1 MITFLGV
8 TALLFLML
16 VNGAPVAFAMLS
28 AGVIGIW
35 LAAGSFA
42 AEGVLAGAPYES
54 VASYTLSTLPMFILM
69 GEFLTA
75 GRFTRDVFDA
85 SYRWLGH
92 LQGGLSY
99 AAISGGVLLA
109 AVTGSST
116 AAASTL
122 ASAAYP
128 EMRRFGYADSFSTAS
143 LAVVGTLA
151 ILIPP
156 SITLIIYGILTETSV
171 GALLIA
177 GVVPGILTALG
188 FVLAIKLSVLR
199 DPSIAPVAPV
209 APARSTLRER
219 VESLA
224 TVWPIALLMVALLG
238 GIYSGAITVTEVGA
252 VGAVTAFLIALA
264 MRRLTPRTIGMAL
277 LRTARSSAMILT
289 IIASAAVFG
298 VFITLTRVPQ
308 NLLDYVQQAG
318 FDRWTIFAVIFLI
331 LLVLGFF
338 LDQLAILVLTLPI
351 IFPILLGLGF
361 DPVWLGILVIKT
373 VEIGLITPPMGLNC
387 FVVSGVTGVPIH
399 TIFRGIW
406 IFVAIDVLML
416 VVLVLFPEL
425 SLFLPRLANV
435 H

>member
-1 MITFLGV
+1 MITFFGV

-35 LAAGSFA
+35 LTAGSFA
-42 AEGVLAGAPYES
+42 AEGVLTSAPYES

-128 EMRRFGYADSFSTAS
+128 EMRRFGYEDSFSTAS

-188 FVLAIKLSVLR
+188 FVLAIKLSVMR
-199 DPSIAPVAPV
+199 DPSIAPVAP
-209 APARSTLRER
+209 ARSTMRER
-219 VESLA
+219 VGSLA

-252 VGAVTAFLIALA
+252 VGAVTAFLIALT
-264 MRRLTPRTIGMAL
+264 MRRLTFRTIGVAL

-387 FVVSGVTGVPIH
+387 FVVSSVTGVPIH